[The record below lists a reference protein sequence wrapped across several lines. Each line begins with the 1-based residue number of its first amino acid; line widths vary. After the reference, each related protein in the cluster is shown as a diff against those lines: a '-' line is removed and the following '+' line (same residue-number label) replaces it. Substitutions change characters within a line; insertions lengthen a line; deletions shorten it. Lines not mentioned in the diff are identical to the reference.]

1 MILTKLG
8 GSLLLLVGVLSAA
21 STATTPALPQDPGPA
36 NVDAQREE
44 PRVGVRFEGF
54 LPGTR
59 DEKLVGEFDVE
70 FRIYLSPQGGDA
82 VWRETRKVKVVAGRM
97 DVELGEVN
105 PIPFALHRA
114 TFKFLGASVG
124 GAREVY
130 PRFTV
135 VNTVFASAEEA
146 LRPQPTPTTG
156 TTERYASPRAHV
168 AAKTE
173 AACSWEA
180 ALRLA
185 RASGGDLP
193 DYRDWYAD
201 LARCD
206 RAQVLERSDHYEWVA
221 PWVYDTASHGEYN
234 RLFRG
239 RFQGCDY
246 MDLSPEN
253 NYAFRIATVDAK
265 PAPDATEPQV
275 K

>member
-1 MILTKLG
+1 MILTRVCVGLIAVACMSFASLPID
-8 GSLLLLVGVLSAA
+8 GSRAPASARK
-21 STATTPALPQDPGPA
+21 
-36 NVDAQREE
+36 VDDEQPP
-44 PRVGVRFEGF
+44 PRVGIRFEGF

-59 DEKLVGEFDVE
+59 DEKLAGDFDVE

-82 VWRETRKVKVVAGRM
+82 VWRETRKVQVVAGRM

-105 PIPFALHRA
+105 PIPFEIHRA

-130 PRFTV
+130 PRFSI
-135 VNTVFASAEEA
+135 VNTVFASPEEA
-146 LRPQPTPTTG
+146 LRPPASSPETQH
-156 TTERYASPRAHV
+156 YAKPRANV
-168 AAKTE
+168 AAQTE
-173 AACSWEA
+173 VASTWEA

-185 RASGGDLP
+185 RERGGDLP

-206 RAQVLERSDHYEWVA
+206 RAQVLERSGHYEWVA

-253 NYAFRIATVDAK
+253 KYVFRVATPVETS
-265 PAPDATEPQV
+265 PASSPRTEQR
-275 K
+275 